1 MLFATVGQIYVFLW
15 MVGAGAAIGAL
26 WALMGALRRL
36 FAAGLWLS
44 LFLDALAGLGT
55 ALILIAAML
64 LGNYGAVRLYELL
77 GAAVGAALFTL
88 GVAPPLRAC
97 LCAVGRRFRRLAR
110 RMANFRLIKVIF
122 R

>member
-15 MVGAGAAIGAL
+15 MVGAGRGDRRAVGADGRAAPPVCRGVLAL
-26 WALMGALRRL
+26 AL
-36 FAAGLWLS
+36 
-44 LFLDALAGLGT
+44 LDALAGLGT

-110 RMANFRLIKVIF
+110 WMANFRLIKVIF